1 MGKIISFSGRLR
13 SGKTE
18 LATICEK
25 YGYEKLYFALPLK
38 QLCADILDISIDGL
52 NKAKNEGTDIGLKID
67 DCICTILSEETG
79 IPLENV
85 KDICYGKVLNNVR
98 EMLQFIGT
106 DLIRKYNTNW
116 HVNKMREMINPN
128 KNYVIDD
135 VRFPNEL
142 DLIRELGGDCWFII
156 RPKIDNVSNHE
167 SETALSWKDFGNKV
181 IVNDSSLELFK
192 FKWETF
198 LKDYGKSIEIRD
210 EHLKSNNIAEL
221 YGELSEPLS
230 VFEMLEIS
238 PYLFKYKE
246 REFDCKNIK
255 AINQLEDGSVY
266 IEHTDNSNEI
276 LKNPISIECLKL
288 CINNN

>member
-38 QLCADILDISIDGL
+38 QLCADILGVSIDGL
-52 NKAKNEGTDIGLKID
+52 NKDKNEGTYIGLRID
-67 DCICTILSEETG
+67 DDICTILSEETE

-106 DLIRKYNTNW
+106 DLIRKYNSNW
-116 HVNKMREMINPN
+116 HVNKMREIISPD

-142 DLIRELGGDCWFII
+142 DLIRELGGDTWFII

-167 SETALSWKDFGNKV
+167 SEIALSWKYFGNKV
-181 IVNDSSLELFK
+181 IINDASLELFK

-198 LKDYGKSIEIRD
+198 FKDYDKSMEIRD
-210 EHLKSNNIAEL
+210 KYLKSSNIVEL

-238 PYLFKYKE
+238 PYMFKYKE
-246 REFDCKNIK
+246 RMFDCKNIK
-255 AINQLEDGSVY
+255 AIKQLEDGNVY
-266 IEHTDNSNEI
+266 IKYTDDSNEI
-276 LKNPISIECLKL
+276 LKNPISIENLKL
-288 CINNN
+288 CVNNN